1 MHRVLLAGL
10 TVKGKGPMAELGRE
24 SMNRA
29 ELRQLIKI
37 DEVKMKS
44 YHFKPAGCVEDYF
57 TALKLVQDVYI
68 QEGYVNP
75 AEVACRYRIL
85 QNHFLEE
92 TAVFIGK
99 KNKEMVFT
107 VSLFPDSIHGLPM
120 DRIYKEDL
128 DHLRIQGRRI
138 GEVGCLATHPEF
150 RDGSQ
155 NILMHGNKIMLKY
168 AMEYLHLDDLV
179 ITVHP
184 KHALIYKEVLMF
196 EEIGQG
202 EIKAYPK
209 VNNNPAIAL
218 RLNLHDVEEKYRH
231 FYQDNSPETNLHH
244 FLFVKQNANLQ
255 LPENNKAMCNHFYNF
270 FTSSIQD
277 GNYYGLLEQA
287 DAFWPVSAG

>member
-1 MHRVLLAGL
+1 
-10 TVKGKGPMAELGRE
+10 MAEFGRKY
-24 SMNRA
+24 MNRA

-37 DEVKMKS
+37 DELKMKS

-75 AEVACRYRIL
+75 AESACRYRIL

-99 KNKEMVFT
+99 KNKEIVFT
-107 VSLFPDSIHGLPM
+107 VSLFPDSTHGLPM
-120 DRIYKEDL
+120 DRIYKKDL
-128 DHLRIQGRRI
+128 EHLRAQGRRI

-218 RLNLHDVEEKYRH
+218 RLNLHDVEEKCRH
-231 FYQDNSPETNLHH
+231 FYQGNSPETNLYH

-255 LPENNKAMCNHFYNF
+255 LPENTKTMCNHFYNF
-270 FTSSIQD
+270 FTPSIQT
-277 GNYYGLLEQA
+277 GNYDGLFEQA
-287 DAFWPVSAG
+287 NAF